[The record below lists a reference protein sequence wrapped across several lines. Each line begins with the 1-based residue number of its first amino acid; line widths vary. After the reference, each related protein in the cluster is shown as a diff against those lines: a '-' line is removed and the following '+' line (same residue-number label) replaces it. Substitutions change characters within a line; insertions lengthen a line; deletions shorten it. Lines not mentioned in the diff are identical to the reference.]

1 MTAITLKEISLNG
14 LIFPYTDT
22 LAVTSSYFNYFL
34 VSIKEKFKSLKNCQ
48 ISFKEGFEQY
58 CENTYCD
65 YASQLAKDLDCY
77 YIDLDEIFDYRSIEF
92 KVLIQ
97 ANERLDLQRN

>member
-48 ISFKEGFEQY
+48 ISFQEGLEQY

-65 YASQLAKDLDCY
+65 YASQLAKDLDRY
-77 YIDLDEIFDYRSIEF
+77 FIDLDETFDYRSIEF
-92 KVLIQ
+92 KVLTQ
-97 ANERLDLQRN
+97 LKERLDLQRN